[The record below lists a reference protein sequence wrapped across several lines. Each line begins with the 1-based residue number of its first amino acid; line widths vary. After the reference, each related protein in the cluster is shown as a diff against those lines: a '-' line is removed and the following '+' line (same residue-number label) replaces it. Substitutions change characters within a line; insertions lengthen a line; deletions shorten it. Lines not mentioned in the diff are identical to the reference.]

1 MSDPITAPAP
11 AAPSAPAPRGV
22 TWLGLLA
29 SALVL
34 LIVMTGV
41 AAGIGWWAWT
51 HLSAQ
56 APVVNQRAD
65 IELPPE
71 LVVSADVTNTVKIK
85 LDHTLAVRVPIKQDL
100 RIPIPDPIDLQVH
113 LDTTVPIN
121 IDVPVEHVL
130 RIDQSFDLDTT
141 VTAKVLGINFDV
153 PVKAKVPLK
162 ADVPVSLMI
171 PVRKQLPLSLNVP
184 ASVRIAEPIKTQI
197 DTVFDAK
204 VPVHANLALPVTAPV
219 AARLSFPQRVISV
232 DVQRIDAHL
241 PLQAV
246 QLSRTPAASP
256 AASTASSATR

>member
-1 MSDPITAPAP
+1 MSEPSSLSPPTTA
-11 AAPSAPAPRGV
+11 SGV

-34 LIVMTGV
+34 LIVMTAV
-41 AAGIGWWAWT
+41 AAGIGYWAWT

-71 LVVSADVTNTVKIK
+71 LAVSADVTNTVKVK

-130 RIDQSFDLDTT
+130 KIDQSFDLDTT
-141 VTAKVLGINFDV
+141 VTAKILGINFDV

-162 ADVPVSLMI
+162 ADIPVSLVI

-184 ASVRIAEPIKTQI
+184 ATVRIADPITAQI

-204 VPVHANLALPVTAPV
+204 VPVRADLALPVTAPV
-219 AARLSFPQRVISV
+219 SARLTFPQRVISV
-232 DVQRIDAHL
+232 DVRRIDAHL
-241 PLQAV
+241 PLQALR
-246 QLSRTPAASP
+246 LSRTPAAGASAASSP
-256 AASTASSATR
+256 ATTATP